1 MFKSWCNKIY
11 LDYILLSKIKWSFD
25 MKKCLMYGNCQI
37 SMIYRIFLQTFLI
50 NEYDFIYINCY
61 NDTKNNIESI
71 NISDFDLIIIQPV
84 LQQIES
90 KQTLSILK
98 KKKKDCVV
106 IVIHS
111 LYFNFYFLN
120 EINIKI
126 ENDYLH
132 FPIDY
137 HDKNLIDLYLK
148 YGQDKKSITDNYKE
162 IIFSSNFYSEDIY
175 LKNYKKSISNL
186 KERFIN
192 FSNLYKDFHPIYFIP
207 ITEFIEK
214 NYQDDLIWYSNVH
227 PKYNPVLKFICTETL
242 SIIDKDVD
250 LPDDFCDGGYENQL
264 PLYQSISSL
273 VNFDTKQ
280 YVTAKVGKEL
290 LNIED
295 FVDTYFQVYDDKKNA
310 RYIDHYKNI

>member
-1 MFKSWCNKIY
+1 
-11 LDYILLSKIKWSFD
+11 

-37 SMIYRIFLQTFLI
+37 GMIYNVFLATKLVD
-50 NEYDFIYINCY
+50 EYEFVYVVYHNM
-61 NDTKNNIESI
+61 NKNNIDI
-71 NISDFDLIIIQPV
+71 IDISDFDLIIAQPIYH
-84 LQQIES
+84 QAED
-90 KQTLSILK
+90 KQTLGVLK
-98 KKKKDCVV
+98 RKKKDCVV

-111 LYFNFYFLN
+111 LHFNFYFLN
-120 EINIKI
+120 QTNIKI

-132 FPIDY
+132 FPINY

-175 LKNYKKSISNL
+175 LKNYKKSISNF

-192 FSNLYKDFHPIYFIP
+192 FSNLYKDFYPIYFIP
-207 ITEFIEK
+207 ITETIEK

-227 PKYNPVLKFICTETL
+227 PKYNPVLKFVCTETL

-250 LPDDFCDGGYENQL
+250 LPDDFRGGNYEDQL

-273 VNFDTKQ
+273 VNFNTKQ
-280 YVTAKVGKEL
+280 YVTAKINKQL
-290 LNIED
+290 LNIDD
-295 FVDTYFQVYDDKKNA
+295 FVDIYLKVYGDEKNA

>member
-1 MFKSWCNKIY
+1 
-11 LDYILLSKIKWSFD
+11 

-37 SMIYRIFLQTFLI
+37 GMIYRIFLNTFLI
-50 NEYDFIYINCY
+50 NEYDLTYIRGY
-61 NDTKNNIESI
+61 HDTQNNIESVD
-71 NISDFDLIIIQPV
+71 ISDFDLIITQPV

-120 EINIKI
+120 QTNLNIQ
-126 ENDYLH
+126 NDQLH
-132 FPIDY
+132 LPMDY

-148 YGQDKKSITDNYKE
+148 YGQDKKIITDNYKE
-162 IIFSSNFYSEDIY
+162 IVFSSNFYSEDIY
-175 LKNYKKSISNL
+175 LTNYKKNIRDL

-192 FSNLYKDFHPIYFIP
+192 FSNLYKNFHPIYFIP

-214 NYQDDLIWYSNVH
+214 NYQDDLIWYSNIH
-227 PKYNPVLKFICTETL
+227 PKYNPVLKFICTEIL
-242 SIIDKDVD
+242 SIIDKDIN
-250 LPDDFCDGGYENQL
+250 LQDDFDGGDYEDQL
-264 PLYQSISSL
+264 PLYQSISPL
-273 VNFDTKQ
+273 VNFNTKQ
-280 YVTAKVGKEL
+280 YVTAKIGKQL

-295 FVDTYFQVYDDKKNA
+295 FVDTYFRVYDDKKNA

>member
-1 MFKSWCNKIY
+1 
-11 LDYILLSKIKWSFD
+11 
-25 MKKCLMYGNCQI
+25 MKKCLIYGNCQGRI
-37 SMIYRIFLQTFLI
+37 IYEIFKKFLI
-50 NEYDFIYINCY
+50 NDYDFTYTQCY
-61 NDTKNNIESI
+61 DDTKNNIESI
-71 NISDFDLIIIQPV
+71 NISDFDLIITQPII
-84 LQQIES
+84 QQIES

-111 LYFNFYFLN
+111 LHFNFYFLN
-120 EINIKI
+120 QTNIKI

-175 LKNYKKSISNL
+175 LKNYKKSISNF

-192 FSNLYKDFHPIYFIP
+192 FSNLYKDFYPIYFIP
-207 ITEFIEK
+207 ITETIEK
-214 NYQDDLIWYSNVH
+214 NYKDDLLWHSNIH
-227 PKYNPVLKFICTETL
+227 PKYNPVLKFICTEIL
-242 SIIDKDVD
+242 SILNKDANLPID
-250 LPDDFCDGGYENQL
+250 FYEGNYEHQL

-273 VNFDTKQ
+273 VNFNTKQ
-280 YVTAKVGKEL
+280 YVTAKINKQL
-290 LNIED
+290 LNIDD
-295 FVDTYFQVYDDKKNA
+295 FVDIYLKVYGDEKNA